1 MTAEPAPTVRDSV
14 LPCPAMIRRLL
25 PLGLALTF
33 AGCAT
38 RVPPAPPL
46 PSAPPPAPV
55 PVPSVVPS
63 GPVADLAA
71 ARQAFTQDAAARY
84 GVDAARVA
92 SVLATAQVRDPIIA
106 AMSRPAEAKPW
117 RDYRPLFLVPSRVE
131 GGKAFL
137 AAHRAQLAQVEA
149 RYGVPAEIIVAILGV
164 ETGYGAN
171 MGKYPVIDALYT
183 LGFRYPRTNAADKIA
198 RENQREAFFRD
209 ELAQSFAMER
219 DAHLDV
225 TQLLGSYAGAM
236 GWGQFMPSSYRE
248 YAVDGDGDGK
258 RDLFTDL
265 DDVFPSVANYF
276 VGRGQWVRGRPVMVR
291 AARAAGAQPLNPD
304 NRDDRMYPQAQLAA
318 MGYRPMQPVPAD
330 EPASVITL
338 DGANG
343 QETWMVFRNFIA
355 ITRYNKSPLYST
367 AVYQLSQEIAGH
379 PVPGA

>member
-1 MTAEPAPTVRDSV
+1 
-14 LPCPAMIRRLL
+14 MIRRLL

-38 RVPPAPPL
+38 RVPPPPSLPPAAPL
-46 PSAPPPAPV
+46 PAPV
-55 PVPSVVPS
+55 PAPAPSAVPT
-63 GPVADLAA
+63 GPVPDLAV
-71 ARQAFTQDAAARY
+71 ARQAFARDAAARY

-92 SVLATAQVRDPIIA
+92 SVLATAEIRDSIIT
-106 AMSRPAEAKPW
+106 AMSRPAEATKPW
-117 RDYRPLFLVPSRVE
+117 RDYRPLFLMPSRID

-137 AAHRAQLAQVEA
+137 AAHRAQLERAEA
-149 RYGVPAEIIVAILGV
+149 KYGVPAEIIVAILGV

-171 MGKYPVIDALYT
+171 MGKYPVVDALYT
-183 LGFRYPRTNAADKIA
+183 LGFRYPRTNAPDKVA

-209 ELAQSFAMER
+209 ELAQAFAMER

-225 TQLLGSYAGAM
+225 TQLRGSYAGAM
-236 GWGQFMPSSYRE
+236 GWGQFMPSSYRQ

-276 VGRGQWVRGRPVMVR
+276 VGRGQWVRGKPVMVR
-291 AARAAGAQPLNPD
+291 ANRAAGAQPLNPD
-304 NRDDRMYPQAQLAA
+304 NRDDRLYPQAQLAA
-318 MGYRPMQPVPAD
+318 MGYRPLQPVAAD
-330 EPASVITL
+330 EPATVITL

-343 QETWMVFRNFIA
+343 EETWMVFRNFIA